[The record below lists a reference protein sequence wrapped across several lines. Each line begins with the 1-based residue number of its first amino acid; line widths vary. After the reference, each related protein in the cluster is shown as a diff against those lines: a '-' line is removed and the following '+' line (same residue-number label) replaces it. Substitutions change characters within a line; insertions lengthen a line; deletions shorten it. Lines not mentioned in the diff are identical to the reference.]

1 MDLYRVARVRPRAS
15 PRRRA
20 MGGCRR
26 GATQRKSAPTVRR
39 VNAAVGCVNCGH
51 SWEQGH
57 FFQPPAHSPRLISLR
72 GGFAN
77 YIFDN
82 IEIMSLEARSLL
94 RSDAMPKGDH
104 LGEAEQKV
112 LLSLWRQKGDAHGA
126 SIQAELE
133 ETVGR
138 TMTISAIH
146 VIFMRLQEKGLVSS
160 HLGSPTPVRGGK
172 ARRIFHLE
180 RAGNRGAQGGQG
192 GHEPALGWTGG
203 GGGRSREGEDGAG
216 YWPEQ
221 RRRS

>member
-1 MDLYRVARVRPRAS
+1 
-15 PRRRA
+15 
-20 MGGCRR
+20 
-26 GATQRKSAPTVRR
+26 
-39 VNAAVGCVNCGH
+39 
-51 SWEQGH
+51 
-57 FFQPPAHSPRLISLR
+57 
-72 GGFAN
+72 
-77 YIFDN
+77 
-82 IEIMSLEARSLL
+82 
-94 RSDAMPKGDH
+94 MPKGDH

-180 RAGNRGAQGGQG
+180 RAGIV
-192 GHEPALGWTGG
+192 AL
-203 GGGRSREGEDGAG
+203 REGREVMNRLWDGLEEAAGGAG
-216 YWPEQ
+216 G
-221 RRRS
+221 